1 MIRDIK
7 TNRQRVIGLDM
18 FRVALALLIFMFHSQ
33 GQFNC
38 VYHVIYDFV
47 SMGAIA
53 MTGFF
58 LLSGYVLYISYAD
71 KDLMTLNN
79 AKQFYIKRAI
89 TILPLY
95 FFIAVA
101 YTIFDFIRGNAN
113 AHDYLVLFPVET
125 FCLQSVF
132 SSLYHNI
139 HNRGTWFISCIVI
152 CYAIYPFLQTMLRQ
166 LSNRTKLILILC
178 LTSVL
183 LYSPIVRLYFNL
195 QPIYSNPFF
204 RALEFTIGILLAQ
217 INCSVRDNKILN
229 YFRTKYSLVIAIV
242 VLITLTIYARH
253 MGLQE
258 DFMLYNWIALP
269 CFAFIMIALGFI
281 PITSLSNNKQIIY
294 LSNISFAFF
303 LIQVLPLWLVSGKIC
318 SIIGSDANLVKIVVS
333 FSVCFLGAIL
343 IHECVEKPASSKLRK
358 ALLT

>member
-1 MIRDIK
+1 MIRGIK
-7 TNRQRVIGLDM
+7 QNRQRIIGLDL
-18 FRVALALLIFMFHSQ
+18 FRVGLALLIFMFHSQ

-38 VYHVIYDFV
+38 VYHVIYSFV

-71 KDLMTLNN
+71 KDLTTLNDV
-79 AKQFYIKRAI
+79 KQFYLKRAI

-101 YTIFDFIRGNAN
+101 YTIFDFIRGNASIQ
-113 AHDYLVLFPVET
+113 DYLVLFPVET

-139 HNRGTWFISCIVI
+139 HNRGTWFISCIMI
-152 CYAIYPFLQTMLRQ
+152 CYVIYPFLQTMLSQ
-166 LSNRTKLILILC
+166 LSTRSKVILIIIFTFL
-178 LTSVL
+178 L
-183 LYSPIVRLYFNL
+183 LYSPVVQSYFNL
-195 QPIYSNPFF
+195 QSIYSNPFF
-204 RALEFTIGILLAQ
+204 RALEFSIGILLAQ
-217 INCSVRDNKILN
+217 INSSARDNKILH

-242 VLITLTIYARH
+242 ALITLTIFARH
-253 MGLQE
+253 IGLQG

-269 CFAFIMIALGFI
+269 CFIVIIIALGYI
-281 PITSLSNNKQIIY
+281 PFTSFSMNKQIIY

-318 SIIGSDANLVKIVVS
+318 RMLGSDANLVKIIVS
-333 FSVCFLGAIL
+333 FSLCLLGAIL
-343 IHECVEKPASSKLRK
+343 VHECVEKPIAMKFRK
-358 ALLT
+358 ALFS